1 MGMEKLSKES
11 EAVAPAQKSIRKH
24 IEKCTVKLEH
34 IYIYMYKVEAGSDIS
49 QTKSD
54 SCYYTNIM
62 IKKVKK
68 PLRKKYV
75 KRLSNLE
82 WEWTNRQN

>member
-1 MGMEKLSKES
+1 
-11 EAVAPAQKSIRKH
+11 
-24 IEKCTVKLEH
+24 
-34 IYIYMYKVEAGSDIS
+34 MYKVEAGSDIS